1 MRSVSAA
8 RRPRFQTWVA
18 VGALFAAL
26 GCWTGKEIAGPS
38 SVITSF
44 ITQVSVENTSI
55 VGVYADSAPTPAG
68 GPTAAV
74 NVQSPVV
81 QGGSVRVVVSSA
93 TPFQRVVLGM
103 GANVTGVFVVDL
115 PAPVT
120 STALIITVSESS
132 VFTPIPARFS
142 LGTSTAGPQGD
153 VAEAAIRLITVGTGD
168 VQVSAAWNSPADVD
182 LYVVDP
188 NGEEIFY
195 GHRDAASGGTLD
207 LDSNA
212 GCGGE
217 DKRAENIVWPI
228 RSGVHGT
235 YTVRINYW
243 ASCNAASTN
252 WVVTVRTRTSGA
264 RTYTGSFSGLGVGG
278 ASGAGQVVTTFTY

>member
-1 MRSVSAA
+1 MRSVLAA
-8 RRPRFQTWVA
+8 RRPRFQTWLA

-26 GCWTGKEIAGPS
+26 GCWTGKELVGPS

-55 VGVYADSAPTPAG
+55 AGVYADSAPAPAG
-68 GPTAAV
+68 GPAATV
-74 NVQSPVV
+74 DVQSPVV

-103 GANVTGVFVVDL
+103 GAGVTGVFVVDL

-120 STALIITVSESS
+120 SAALIITASETSA
-132 VFTPIPARFS
+132 FTPIPARFS
-142 LGTSTAGPQGD
+142 LGTSTSGPQGD
-153 VAEAAIRLITVGTGD
+153 VAEAPITVIAVGTGD
-168 VQVSAAWNSPADVD
+168 VQVSAAWNSAADVD

-188 NGEEIFY
+188 SGEEIFY
-195 GHRDAASGGTLD
+195 GHRQAASGGKLD

-212 GCGGE
+212 ACQPP

-228 RSGVHGT
+228 GSGAHGT

-243 ASCNAASTN
+243 ANCNAAKTN

-264 RTYTGSFSGLGVGG
+264 QTYTGTFTGAGVGG

>member
-120 STALIITVSESS
+120 SNALIITVSESR

-195 GHRDAASGGTLD
+195 GHRDAAD
-207 LDSNA
+207 L
-212 GCGGE
+212 GVVLQHGGE
-217 DKRAENIVWPI
+217 AVGPI